1 MVPKPRVWLVSS
13 EDRITVGGLAPVSS
27 VRRAVTVTVFSPSL
41 SSTVLGLKSN
51 SVTTGASVSEGVG
64 VTAFEAS
71 EAGESPTAFEAVTVN
86 V

>member
-51 SVTTGASVSEGVG
+51 SVTTGAATSAGVLLMVSLVGWSRKLELLFPMVSETG
-64 VTAFEAS
+64 
-71 EAGESPTAFEAVTVN
+71 
-86 V
+86 